1 MKSGKEARFLSKSVS
16 EFISVYAPA
25 HLTDSENTLKSYQV
39 TLGKY
44 LGFLEDDKG
53 FSIQTISAECFEKQV
68 IEEWMRHMR
77 NIERLS
83 PDTCNIRLGGLR
95 TYLKYLGTREVKY
108 KYLYSEAVDIP
119 LMKTE
124 KKKVSGL
131 SKKVVKALMAAPNQ
145 STPAG
150 RRDLVFMIIAYGTA
164 ARMSEI
170 LSIKVGHL
178 FLDGSKPRVTVIG
191 KGGKVRTLYLLPK
204 AVAHI
209 RKYLNTAHGENPD
222 PERYL
227 FYSRNGN
234 KEERIS
240 SKAIEKRLRM
250 YAEKAHEK
258 CSDVPLDLHAHQF
271 RHARASHW
279 LEEGMNIVEISVLLG
294 HEQLATTM
302 RYLDISTDDQ
312 IKAMATL
319 EDENDSKVSAKW
331 KNNNG
336 SLKSLVARQ

>member
-108 KYLYSEAVDIP
+108 KYLYSEAIDIP

-131 SKKVVKALMAAPNQ
+131 SKKAVKALMAAPNQ
-145 STPAG
+145 STAAG

-178 FLDGSKPRVTVIG
+178 FLDGSKPHVTVIG

>member
-108 KYLYSEAVDIP
+108 KYLYSEAIDIP

-124 KKKVSGL
+124 KKKV
-131 SKKVVKALMAAPNQ
+131 VALTN
-145 STPAG
+145 
-150 RRDLVFMIIAYGTA
+150 DY
-164 ARMSEI
+164 
-170 LSIKVGHL
+170 IK
-178 FLDGSKPRVTVIG
+178 TIEN
-191 KGGKVRTLYLLPK
+191 
-204 AVAHI
+204 
-209 RKYLNTAHGENPD
+209 YLNSQDLEVRKMGAHEVVDRILEDSSRADDPALTALVNKMLQD
-222 PERYL
+222 PSSAIRAIALSMVE
-227 FYSRNGN
+227 SRSILGDDLTVDILKKMQKNNDGFGLDATQATN
-234 KEERIS
+234 ALLKMAG
-240 SKAIEKRLRM
+240 KTIEKEVPVDETKKEK
-250 YAEKAHEK
+250 AEK
-258 CSDVPLDLHAHQF
+258 
-271 RHARASHW
+271 
-279 LEEGMNIVEISVLLG
+279 
-294 HEQLATTM
+294 
-302 RYLDISTDDQ
+302 
-312 IKAMATL
+312 
-319 EDENDSKVSAKW
+319 
-331 KNNNG
+331 
-336 SLKSLVARQ
+336 

>member
-108 KYLYSEAVDIP
+108 KYLYSEAIDIP

-131 SKKVVKALMAAPNQ
+131 SKKAVKTLMTAPNQ

-178 FLDGSKPRVTVIG
+178 FLDGSKPHVTVIG

-222 PERYL
+222 PERFL
-227 FYSRNGN
+227 FYSRNGS

-240 SKAIEKRLRM
+240 SKAIEKRLSM

-279 LEEGMNIVEISVLLG
+279 LEEGMNVVEISVLLG

-302 RYLDISTDDQ
+302 RYLDISTADQ

-319 EDENDSKVSAKW
+319 EDENNSKVSAKW

>member
-108 KYLYSEAVDIP
+108 KYLYSEAIDIP

-131 SKKVVKALMAAPNQ
+131 SKKAVKTLMTAPNQ

-178 FLDGSKPRVTVIG
+178 FLDGSKPHVTVIG

-209 RKYLNTAHGENPD
+209 RKYLNTAHGENPV

>member
-25 HLTDSENTLKSYQV
+25 HLTESENTLKSYQA

-44 LGFLEDDKG
+44 LGFLEDNKG
-53 FSIQTISAECFEKQV
+53 FSIQTISFECFERPV

-77 NIERLS
+77 NIEHLS

-145 STPAG
+145 SAPAG

-204 AVAHI
+204 AVA
-209 RKYLNTAHGENPD
+209 N
-222 PERYL
+222 
-227 FYSRNGN
+227 
-234 KEERIS
+234 
-240 SKAIEKRLRM
+240 
-250 YAEKAHEK
+250 
-258 CSDVPLDLHAHQF
+258 
-271 RHARASHW
+271 
-279 LEEGMNIVEISVLLG
+279 
-294 HEQLATTM
+294 
-302 RYLDISTDDQ
+302 
-312 IKAMATL
+312 
-319 EDENDSKVSAKW
+319 
-331 KNNNG
+331 
-336 SLKSLVARQ
+336 LV

>member
-25 HLTDSENTLKSYQV
+25 HLTESENTLKSYQA

-44 LGFLEDDKG
+44 LGFLEDNKG
-53 FSIQTISAECFEKQV
+53 FSIQTISSECFERPV

-77 NIERLS
+77 NIEHLS

-170 LSIKVGHL
+170 LSIKIGHL

-209 RKYLNTAHGENPD
+209 RKYLNTAHGENPV

>member
-131 SKKVVKALMAAPNQ
+131 SKKVVKALMATPNQ

>member
-1 MKSGKEARFLSKSVS
+1 M
-16 EFISVYAPA
+16 YAPA

>member
-1 MKSGKEARFLSKSVS
+1 
-16 EFISVYAPA
+16 VYAPA

-108 KYLYSEAVDIP
+108 KYLYSEAIDIP

-131 SKKVVKALMAAPNQ
+131 SKKAVKTLMTAPNQ

-178 FLDGSKPRVTVIG
+178 FLDGSKPHVTVIG

>member
-25 HLTDSENTLKSYQV
+25 HLTDSENTLKSYQA

-44 LGFLEDDKG
+44 LGFLEDNKG
-53 FSIQTISAECFEKQV
+53 FSIQTISSECFERPV

-150 RRDLVFMIIAYGTA
+150 RRD
-164 ARMSEI
+164 
-170 LSIKVGHL
+170 
-178 FLDGSKPRVTVIG
+178 D
-191 KGGKVRTLYLLPK
+191 
-204 AVAHI
+204 
-209 RKYLNTAHGENPD
+209 
-222 PERYL
+222 
-227 FYSRNGN
+227 
-234 KEERIS
+234 
-240 SKAIEKRLRM
+240 
-250 YAEKAHEK
+250 
-258 CSDVPLDLHAHQF
+258 
-271 RHARASHW
+271 
-279 LEEGMNIVEISVLLG
+279 
-294 HEQLATTM
+294 
-302 RYLDISTDDQ
+302 
-312 IKAMATL
+312 
-319 EDENDSKVSAKW
+319 
-331 KNNNG
+331 
-336 SLKSLVARQ
+336 

>member
-1 MKSGKEARFLSKSVS
+1 MKSGKEAQFLSKSVS
-16 EFISVYAPA
+16 EYIAVYAPA
-25 HLTDSENTLKSYQV
+25 HLTNSENTLKSYQI

-44 LGFLEDDKG
+44 LGFLEDVKG
-53 FSIQTISAECFEKQV
+53 FRMQTISTVCFERAM
-68 IEEWMRHMR
+68 IEEWMRYMR
-77 NIERLS
+77 NTERLS

-95 TYLKYLGTREVKY
+95 TYLKYLGSKDIKY
-108 KYLYSEAVDIP
+108 KYLYSESVDIP
-119 LMKTE
+119 LMKIE
-124 KKKVSGL
+124 KKQVIGM
-131 SKKVVKALMAAPNQ
+131 SKKAVKALMDEPDQ
-145 STPAG
+145 STKTG

-178 FLDGSKPRVTVIG
+178 FLEGPKPHVTVIG
-191 KGGKVRTLYLLPK
+191 KGNKVRTLYLLPK

-209 RKYLNTAHGENPD
+209 KKYIKTAHGENPD
-222 PERYL
+222 PDRFL

-234 KEERIS
+234 KNGQLS
-240 SKAIEKRLRM
+240 SKAIEKRLRI

-258 CSDVPLDLHAHQF
+258 CKEVPLCLHAHQF

-302 RYLDISTDDQ
+302 RYLDISTEDQ
-312 IKAMATL
+312 MRALATL
-319 EDENDSKVSAKW
+319 EDENDTKVNAKW
-331 KNNNG
+331 KDNNG
-336 SLKSLVARQ
+336 SLKSLVVRR

>member
-25 HLTDSENTLKSYQV
+25 HLTESENTLKSYQA

-44 LGFLEDDKG
+44 LGFLEDNKG
-53 FSIQTISAECFEKQV
+53 FSIQTISFECFERPV

-77 NIERLS
+77 NIEHLS

-240 SKAIEKRLRM
+240 SKAIEK
-250 YAEKAHEK
+250 

>member
-108 KYLYSEAVDIP
+108 KYLYSEAIDIP

-131 SKKVVKALMAAPNQ
+131 SKKAVKTLMTAPNQ
-145 STPAG
+145 STAAG

-178 FLDGSKPRVTVIG
+178 FLDGSKPHVTVIG

>member
-25 HLTDSENTLKSYQV
+25 HLTESENTLKSYQA

-44 LGFLEDDKG
+44 LGFLEDNKG
-53 FSIQTISAECFEKQV
+53 FSIQTISSECFERPV

-77 NIERLS
+77 NIEHLS

-209 RKYLNTAHGENPD
+209 RKYLNTAYGENPD

-234 KEERIS
+234 KEERP
-240 SKAIEKRLRM
+240 K
-250 YAEKAHEK
+250 
-258 CSDVPLDLHAHQF
+258 Q
-271 RHARASHW
+271 
-279 LEEGMNIVEISVLLG
+279 
-294 HEQLATTM
+294 
-302 RYLDISTDDQ
+302 
-312 IKAMATL
+312 
-319 EDENDSKVSAKW
+319 
-331 KNNNG
+331 
-336 SLKSLVARQ
+336 

>member
-16 EFISVYAPA
+16 EFLSVYAPA
-25 HLTDSENTLKSYQV
+25 HLTDSENTLKSYQA

-53 FSIQTISAECFEKQV
+53 FSIQTISAECFERTV

-95 TYLKYLGTREVKY
+95 TYLKYLGTREAKY

-131 SKKVVKALMAAPNQ
+131 SKKAVKALMAAPNQ
-145 STPAG
+145 STPTG

-164 ARMSEI
+164 ARISEI

-178 FLDGSKPRVTVIG
+178 FLDGSKPHVTVIG

-222 PERYL
+222 PEKYL
-227 FYSRNGN
+227 FYSRNGS

-250 YAEKAHEK
+250 YAEKVHEK

-271 RHARASHW
+271 RHY
-279 LEEGMNIVEISVLLG
+279 VESGKMVSDKEKYSISANSFWN
-294 HEQLATTM
+294 H
-302 RYLDISTDDQ
+302 SPF
-312 IKAMATL
+312 
-319 EDENDSKVSAKW
+319 
-331 KNNNG
+331 
-336 SLKSLVARQ
+336 

>member
-108 KYLYSEAVDIP
+108 KYLYSEAIDIP

-131 SKKVVKALMAAPNQ
+131 SKKAVKTLMTAPNQ

-178 FLDGSKPRVTVIG
+178 FLDGSKPHVTVIG

-222 PERYL
+222 PER
-227 FYSRNGN
+227 SIPETEAKKNG
-234 KEERIS
+234 
-240 SKAIEKRLRM
+240 L
-250 YAEKAHEK
+250 
-258 CSDVPLDLHAHQF
+258 VPKQ
-271 RHARASHW
+271 
-279 LEEGMNIVEISVLLG
+279 
-294 HEQLATTM
+294 
-302 RYLDISTDDQ
+302 
-312 IKAMATL
+312 
-319 EDENDSKVSAKW
+319 
-331 KNNNG
+331 
-336 SLKSLVARQ
+336 

>member
-1 MKSGKEARFLSKSVS
+1 
-16 EFISVYAPA
+16 
-25 HLTDSENTLKSYQV
+25 
-39 TLGKY
+39 
-44 LGFLEDDKG
+44 
-53 FSIQTISAECFEKQV
+53 
-68 IEEWMRHMR
+68 
-77 NIERLS
+77 
-83 PDTCNIRLGGLR
+83 
-95 TYLKYLGTREVKY
+95 
-108 KYLYSEAVDIP
+108 
-119 LMKTE
+119 
-124 KKKVSGL
+124 
-131 SKKVVKALMAAPNQ
+131 
-145 STPAG
+145 
-150 RRDLVFMIIAYGTA
+150 
-164 ARMSEI
+164 MSEI

-178 FLDGSKPRVTVIG
+178 FLDGSKPHVTVIG

-222 PERYL
+222 PERFL
-227 FYSRNGN
+227 FYSRNGS
-234 KEERIS
+234 KEKRIS

-279 LEEGMNIVEISVLLG
+279 LEEGMNVVEISVLLG

-302 RYLDISTDDQ
+302 RYLDISTADQ

-319 EDENDSKVSAKW
+319 EDENNSKVSAKW

-336 SLKSLVARQ
+336 SLKSLVTRQ

>member
-108 KYLYSEAVDIP
+108 KYLYSEAIDIP

-131 SKKVVKALMAAPNQ
+131 SKKAVKTLMTAPNQ
-145 STPAG
+145 STAAG

-178 FLDGSKPRVTVIG
+178 FLDGSKPHVTVIG

-209 RKYLNTAHGENPD
+209 RKYLNTAHGENPV

>member
-1 MKSGKEARFLSKSVS
+1 MKSGKEAKFLSKSVS

-25 HLTDSENTLKSYQV
+25 HLTDSENTLKSYQA
-39 TLGKY
+39 TLSKY

-164 ARMSEI
+164 ARISEI

>member
-209 RKYLNTAHGENPD
+209 RKYLNTAHGENPV

>member
-25 HLTDSENTLKSYQV
+25 HLTESENTLKSYQA

-44 LGFLEDDKG
+44 LGFLEDNKG
-53 FSIQTISAECFEKQV
+53 FSIQTISSECFERPV

-77 NIERLS
+77 NIEHLS
-83 PDTCNIRLGGLR
+83 PDRCIIRLGGLR

>member
-25 HLTDSENTLKSYQV
+25 HLTESENTLKSYQA

-44 LGFLEDDKG
+44 LGFLEDNKG
-53 FSIQTISAECFEKQV
+53 FSIQTISSECFERPV

-77 NIERLS
+77 NIEHLS

-178 FLDGSKPRVTVIG
+178 FLDGAKPRVTVIG

-271 RHARASHW
+271 RHY
-279 LEEGMNIVEISVLLG
+279 VECF
-294 HEQLATTM
+294 
-302 RYLDISTDDQ
+302 
-312 IKAMATL
+312 
-319 EDENDSKVSAKW
+319 
-331 KNNNG
+331 
-336 SLKSLVARQ
+336 

>member
-53 FSIQTISAECFEKQV
+53 FSIQTISTECFEKQV

-108 KYLYSEAVDIP
+108 KYLYSEAIDIP

-131 SKKVVKALMAAPNQ
+131 SKKSRKGIN
-145 STPAG
+145 G
-150 RRDLVFMIIAYGTA
+150 RTKPIYPDR
-164 ARMSEI
+164 
-170 LSIKVGHL
+170 KK
-178 FLDGSKPRVTVIG
+178 GSCI
-191 KGGKVRTLYLLPK
+191 YD
-204 AVAHI
+204 
-209 RKYLNTAHGENPD
+209 N
-222 PERYL
+222 
-227 FYSRNGN
+227 
-234 KEERIS
+234 
-240 SKAIEKRLRM
+240 RLRN
-250 YAEKAHEK
+250 
-258 CSDVPLDLHAHQF
+258 S
-271 RHARASHW
+271 S
-279 LEEGMNIVEISVLLG
+279 
-294 HEQLATTM
+294 
-302 RYLDISTDDQ
+302 
-312 IKAMATL
+312 
-319 EDENDSKVSAKW
+319 
-331 KNNNG
+331 
-336 SLKSLVARQ
+336 

>member
-108 KYLYSEAVDIP
+108 KYLYSEAIDIP

-131 SKKVVKALMAAPNQ
+131 SKKSRKGIN
-145 STPAG
+145 G
-150 RRDLVFMIIAYGTA
+150 RTKPIDPDRKKGSCIYDNRLRNSSQNVRNTFHKSRTLVFG
-164 ARMSEI
+164 
-170 LSIKVGHL
+170 
-178 FLDGSKPRVTVIG
+178 
-191 KGGKVRTLYLLPK
+191 
-204 AVAHI
+204 
-209 RKYLNTAHGENPD
+209 
-222 PERYL
+222 
-227 FYSRNGN
+227 
-234 KEERIS
+234 
-240 SKAIEKRLRM
+240 
-250 YAEKAHEK
+250 
-258 CSDVPLDLHAHQF
+258 
-271 RHARASHW
+271 W
-279 LEEGMNIVEISVLLG
+279 L
-294 HEQLATTM
+294 
-302 RYLDISTDDQ
+302 
-312 IKAMATL
+312 
-319 EDENDSKVSAKW
+319 
-331 KNNNG
+331 
-336 SLKSLVARQ
+336 